1 MSFNSLKVLQIR
13 LSIVLILFFSLL
25 GSSIPASADL
35 PEGYDYGQA
44 VPTSVPQEN
53 TQIPS
58 WIKNVAGWWATGEI
72 SENEFLAGIEYL
84 INNKIILIPFM
95 PCMPTIIHP
104 TVDDVTVPEWIKN
117 NAKWW
122 HEDLIT
128 DTDFTNGIEY
138 LIEKQ
143 IISIENKKILGNVH
157 LEDMIFSPNWLF
169 GKQTDLV
176 FVASSLFEIYGKDG
190 DCVLSDHGNVGKPIW
205 RSLVLGLSPSMVDVY
220 NDVGVWND
228 PQKTAVVFPYF
239 TFAAY
244 ETPGFYTYY
253 TGNCDACTTTNLTEP
268 YPLYTSSGIG
278 HQALTLLGYTGISDI
293 DIDKDPSILQQY
305 DKIIML
311 HNEYVTREM
320 FDAIT
325 SHPNVIYLYPNALY
339 AEIEVDYVDNTITL
353 IRGHGYPEPEITNGF
368 DWEFDNTHP
377 YEYDSTCENMEFYKI
392 QNGWM
397 TTCYPDIPLKEN
409 RTILGEIKNIA
420 SNNDS

>member
-1 MSFNSLKVLQIR
+1 MKVFQIR

-44 VPTSVPQEN
+44 VPSSVAQGDI
-53 TQIPS
+53 QIPS
-58 WIKNVAGWWATGEI
+58 WIKNVAGWWAAGEI
-72 SENEFLAGIEYL
+72 SENEFLAGIEYM
-84 INNKIILIPFM
+84 INNKIILISFM
-95 PCMPTIIHP
+95 PCVSAITHP

-138 LIEKQ
+138 LIQNQ
-143 IISIENKKILGNVH
+143 IISIDNKKILGNVP
-157 LEDMIFSPNWLF
+157 LEDIIFSPNW
-169 GKQTDLV
+169 QPDRDSLV
-176 FVASSLFEIYGKDG
+176 FVASSLFEIYGKGG
-190 DCVLSDHGNVGKPIW
+190 DCILGDHGNAVW
-205 RSLVLGLSPSMVDVY
+205 RSLMLGLDPSSPGDKY
-220 NDVGVWND
+220 NDIAVWND
-228 PQKTAVVFPYF
+228 PQKSAVVFPYF
-239 TFAAY
+239 TYAAY
-244 ETPGFYTYY
+244 DSPGFYTYY
-253 TGNCDACTTTNLTEP
+253 TGNCDACTTTNLVEP

-293 DIDKDPSILQQY
+293 DIDKDPSILQQF

-339 AEIEVDYVDNTITL
+339 AEVTVDYDDNTITL

-377 YEYDSTCENMEFYKI
+377 YEFDSNCFDMEIYRI
-392 QNGWM
+392 NNGWM
-397 TTCYPDIPLKEN
+397 TTCYPEN
-409 RTILGEIKNIA
+409 IFLVT
-420 SNNDS
+420 SNNLNITLLKTIKDL